1 MANLLDI
8 LSTSLSFEYKVFI
21 PPDRKWGRNMPNG
34 SWNGMIGMLERKEVD
49 VALGPFS
56 ITFGR
61 NKVVSFSYPLMIDS
75 YAILTNH
82 FSDDKLALFSFFLSF
97 DWQVWA
103 TLVLTLVLVM
113 LTDAVLN
120 VYDGHHKSF
129 TVHLRNSLWNFVRAM
144 LLQGT
149 SPSPVR
155 LWSKFLHSSW
165 WLAVLVLITAF
176 GGQLSALLLLK
187 KSTVLI
193 NSLEDLVEARDIT
206 PLIGQGSSFHELI
219 QSSSEGSLH
228 EKLLRRVQN
237 ENGFVLVSDT
247 TSDFVLDLIEKGKHA
262 LLMSTFNIQ
271 YALSRRVA
279 ATGRCNFN
287 IIEDSIYS
295 KPYAVALR
303 KGLNRTVVRKL
314 NEKISFV
321 VDNGLF
327 QKWNKEMFRNYNNCL
342 MPAGDYVNQLKI
354 QNFTGVII
362 LLLAGFLLS
371 TLVFVSEKLGYC

>member
-1 MANLLDI
+1 MRDYFNKCTIAALGTNNLSFSPDVLRIAADEYLPYVQVQERDGLVELCGPMANLLDI

-34 SWNGMIGMLERKEVD
+34 SWNGMIGMLERK
-49 VALGPFS
+49 
-56 ITFGR
+56 
-61 NKVVSFSYPLMIDS
+61 
-75 YAILTNH
+75 
-82 FSDDKLALFSFFLSF
+82 
-97 DWQVWA
+97 VWA